1 MDNEQPHQEL
11 VKCVVVGDTAVGK
24 TRLICARACNKH
36 VSLSQLMTTH
46 VPTVWAI
53 DQYRIYKDVLER
65 SWEVVD
71 GVNVSLRLWDTF
83 GDHEKDRRFA
93 YGRSDVVLL
102 CFSITN
108 PISLRNCG
116 AMWYPEIR
124 RFCPNT
130 PVLLV
135 GCKNDLRYMYR
146 DETYLN
152 YCKDRSPFI
161 RAPRKSDLVM
171 PDQGRALAHEFG
183 IYYYET
189 SVFTYYG
196 VNEVFENAIRA
207 ALIARRQQRFW
218 MTNLKR
224 VQRPLLQAPF
234 RPPRP
239 MEPEVVTVNSVYLEN
254 MTTLLRQQYFSDMV
268 IICGAK
274 GFPVHRFMMAAAC
287 EAFHRLLTTDCVSL
301 STELARSSSESSMVS
316 SMGEATTGD
325 FNEDTEYLIRQDQA
339 KQMRVWDQ
347 IKRRSSCQIL
357 PLSDNCKKPPDLYR
371 EVNHPAINSIRVV
384 KCDRIQHATSQTQ
397 TIVTMS
403 KLISQNVMQEIINFI
418 YTGALDSNAFKQ
430 QEIRQ
435 AAELLGFHELTKLS
449 QFILDQHLLFDKGF
463 MQQFHTP
470 FPQRLREVCVE
481 RNLFADVTFDL
492 DDGIHLAHRA
502 VLMARCDPMK
512 AMFQGHFRE
521 STSRVISFPGV
532 KMYAFQI
539 LLYYIY
545 SDKVPNVEPTRCL
558 ELLELANRLCMNRLV
573 SLIEARVIEQLQHQD
588 RVCGEDDQVVE
599 IALSLLEPVKLHNA
613 HSLAEWCTW
622 RLCGAYD
629 RVCRAR
635 HLSQSSRDYLADNR
649 WPPVWYVK
657 EYDYY
662 KKCFNE
668 QCKEQKDIRLSTS
681 LQASQQTGCLCF
693 TSKVRR
699 ESAAVAVAVADID
712 VEAGGEGGNVPADA
726 TTALCRS
733 EPEAEPPL

>member
-1 MDNEQPHQEL
+1 MDQEQPHQEL

-36 VSLSQLMTTH
+36 ISLAQLMTTH

-130 PVLLV
+130 PILLV

-171 PDQGRALAHEFG
+171 PDQGRALAHELG

-239 MEPEVVTVNSVYLEN
+239 MEPEVRVVTGVYLEN
-254 MTTLLRQQYFSDMV
+254 MTTLLRQQFFTDMV

-274 GFPVHRFMMAAAC
+274 GFPVHRFMLAAAC
-287 EAFHRLLTTDCVSL
+287 EAFHRLMTTDSANL

-316 SMGEATTGD
+316 SMGEATAGD
-325 FNEDTEYLIRQDQA
+325 FNEDTEYLISKEQA

-357 PLSDNCKKPPDLYR
+357 PLTDNCKKPPDLYR
-371 EVNHPAINSIRVV
+371 EVNHPAIKSIRQV
-384 KCDRIQHATSQTQ
+384 KCDKVQHGQSSTQ

-403 KLISQNVMQEIINFI
+403 KLVSASVMHEIVSYI
-418 YTGALDSNAFKQ
+418 YTGTIDANAFKQ

-435 AAELLGFHELTKLS
+435 AAEMLGFHELTKLS
-449 QFILDQHLLFDKGF
+449 QFILAQRLLFDKGF
-463 MQQFHTP
+463 MQQFHSP
-470 FPQRLREVCVE
+470 LQQRLREMYVE
-481 RNLFADVTFDL
+481 RSLFADVTFDL

-502 VLMARCDPMK
+502 ILMARCDPMK

-521 STSRVISFPGV
+521 SISRVISFPGV
-532 KMYAFQI
+532 KMYAFHI
-539 LLYYIY
+539 LLCYIY
-545 SDKVPNVEPTRCL
+545 SDKIPPVDPRRCI
-558 ELLELANRLCMNRLV
+558 ELLELANRLCMTRLV
-573 SLIEARVIEQLQHQD
+573 TLVEARVIDQLQHQD
-588 RVCGEDDQVVE
+588 RVCGEEDQVVE
-599 IALSLLEPVKLHNA
+599 IALSLLELVKLHNA
-613 HSLAEWCTW
+613 HNLADWCTW
-622 RLCGAYD
+622 RLCSAYD
-629 RVCRAR
+629 RVCRAK
-635 HLSQSSRDYLADNR
+635 HLSQASRDYLSDNR
-649 WPPVWYVK
+649 WPPVWYLK
-657 EYDYY
+657 EFDYY
-662 KKCFNE
+662 QKCLSE
-668 QCKEQKDIRLSTS
+668 QSKENKELRPTTS
-681 LQASQQTGCLCF
+681 VQTTQHTGCLCF
-693 TSKVRR
+693 TSKNRR
-699 ESAAVAVAVADID
+699 ESETPD
-712 VEAGGEGGNVPADA
+712 VS
-726 TTALCRS
+726 TALCRS
-733 EPEAEPPL
+733 ADVVQQHPPF

>member
-274 GFPVHRFMMAAAC
+274 GFPVHRFMLAAAC

-301 STELARSSSESSMVS
+301 SAELARSSSESSMVS

-357 PLSDNCKKPPDLYR
+357 PLSDSCKKPPDLYR

-384 KCDRIQHATSQTQ
+384 K
-397 TIVTMS
+397 
-403 KLISQNVMQEIINFI
+403 
-418 YTGALDSNAFKQ
+418 
-430 QEIRQ
+430 EIRQ
-435 AAELLGFHELTKLS
+435 AAELLGFHELSKLS

-463 MQQFHTP
+463 MLQFHTS
-470 FPQRLREVCVE
+470 FPQRLREMCVE

-502 VLMARCDPMK
+502 ALMARCDPMK

-539 LLYYIY
+539 LLCYIY
-545 SDKVPNVEPTRCL
+545 SDKIPSVEPTRCL

-573 SLIEARVIEQLQHQD
+573 NLIEARVIEHLQHQD
-588 RVCGEDDQVVE
+588 RVCGEEDQVVE
-599 IALSLLEPVKLHNA
+599 ICLSLLEPVKLHNA

-635 HLSQSSRDYLADNR
+635 HLSQSSREYLADNR

-662 KKCFNE
+662 QKCLNE
-668 QCKEQKDIRLSTS
+668 QSKEQKEIRPTTS
-681 LQASQQTGCLCF
+681 LQANQQTGCLCF
-693 TSKVRR
+693 TSK
-699 ESAAVAVAVADID
+699 
-712 VEAGGEGGNVPADA
+712 
-726 TTALCRS
+726 L
-733 EPEAEPPL
+733 

>member
-130 PVLLV
+130 PILLV

-146 DETYLN
+146 DETYLS

-161 RAPRKSDLVM
+161 RTPRKSDLVM
-171 PDQGRALAHEFG
+171 PDQGRALAAEYG

-239 MEPEVVTVNSVYLEN
+239 LEPDVVPVNSSYLEN
-254 MTTLLRQQYFSDMV
+254 TATLLRQQYFSDMV

-287 EAFHRLLTTDCVSL
+287 EAFHRLLTTDCGRSA
-301 STELARSSSESSMVS
+301 ELARSSSESSMVS

-357 PLSDNCKKPPDLYR
+357 TLSDSCKKPPDLYR

-384 KCDRIQHATSQTQ
+384 KCDKIQHATSSTQ

-403 KLISQNVMQEIINFI
+403 KLISQTVMQEIINFV
-418 YTGALDSNAFKQ
+418 YTGTLDGTAFKQ
-430 QEIRQ
+430 QSAAIGLLLEIRQ
-435 AAELLGFHELTKLS
+435 AAELLGFHELTKLT
-449 QFILDQHLLFDKGF
+449 QFILDQHLLFDKVF
-463 MQQFHTP
+463 MQKFHMP
-470 FPQRLREVCVE
+470 IPQRLREMYVE
-481 RNLFADVTFDL
+481 RNLFADITFDL

-502 VLMARCDPMK
+502 ILMARCDPMK

-532 KMYAFQI
+532 KMYAFHI
-539 LLYYIY
+539 LLCYIY
-545 SDKVPNVEPTRCL
+545 CDNIPVVEPTRCV

-573 SLIEARVIEQLQHQD
+573 NLVEARVIDRLRHQD
-588 RVCGEDDQVVE
+588 RLCGEDDQIVE
-599 IALSLLEPVKLHNA
+599 IVLSLLEPVKLHNA
-613 HSLAEWCTW
+613 HNLADWCVW

-635 HLSQSSRDYLADNR
+635 ALRHIGAASRDYLSENR

-657 EYDYY
+657 EYDFYQ
-662 KKCFNE
+662 KCVTE
-668 QCKEQKDIRLSTS
+668 QSKEQKEIRPATS
-681 LQASQQTGCLCF
+681 VQASQQTGCLCF
-693 TSKVRR
+693 TSKTRR
-699 ESAAVAVAVADID
+699 ESAGAGATP
-712 VEAGGEGGNVPADA
+712 EAS
-726 TTALCRS
+726 ALCRR
-733 EPEAEPPL
+733 EAPHQPL